1 MNKTILT
8 TAIAALVLS
17 GCGSTPQER
26 GASGAGLGAGAGAVI
41 GAVTGVGVVHSAVI
55 GALAGGLT
63 GAVTTKDQI
72 NMGEPAWKR
81 GQTAQPVATA
91 AAAPARI
98 AGGDSTVRDI
108 QAALAHSGYYG
119 GPVDGI
125 SGPKTQAAIR
135 AYQKQHGL
143 LVDGRPTPELLSHMA
158 GGAS

>member
-1 MNKTILT
+1 MNKTILMS
-8 TAIAALVLS
+8 AIAVVTLS
-17 GCGSTPQER
+17 ACGTTPQER
-26 GASGAGLGAGAGAVI
+26 AASGAGLGAGAGAVL
-41 GAVTGVGVVHSAVI
+41 GAVTGVGVVHSAVL

-81 GQTAQPVATA
+81 GQTAQAAPA
-91 AAAPARI
+91 AAAPVAS
-98 AGGDSTVRDI
+98 GDPTVRNI
-108 QAALAHSGYYG
+108 QAALAQAGYYG
-119 GPVDGI
+119 GPIDGI

-143 LVDGRPTPELLSHMA
+143 LVDGRASTQFLSHLNG

>member
-1 MNKTILT
+1 MNKIILT
-8 TAIAALVLS
+8 TAIAAIVLS

-81 GQTAQPVATA
+81 GQTAQPVAA
-91 AAAPARI
+91 AGPAPV
-98 AGGDSTVRDI
+98 AGGDSTVRNI
-108 QAALAHSGYYG
+108 QAALAHAGYYG
-119 GPVDGI
+119 GPIDGV

-143 LVDGRPTPELLSHMA
+143 LVDGRPTPELLTHMA